1 MPAPR
6 LSDKRWSIDLE
17 KRIQEAHTE
26 DPQVYARRYAFKPES
41 GKEFFVID
49 TPPPY
54 PSGTWHIGAVAQYS
68 MIDVIARSQRLLGKE
83 VYFPWGVDRNGIN
96 IEFTVEKNTKRK
108 MKTYDR
114 AEFLEMCKTT
124 IEEFTQAMRKTARR
138 VGLSC
143 DYDREY
149 LTDSPEYRT
158 VTQSIFI
165 ELFKKGA
172 IIEDLR
178 PNIYDPVE
186 GTTIA
191 DAEVERLPRRTKLI
205 DVQWTCDDGTEI
217 VISTTRP
224 ELICACGVVVVHPD
238 DERYSHLVGKRIQ
251 LPMPVHGRETSVEIK
266 TLPSVKSDFGSGVL
280 MVCSFGDQND
290 VAVFR
295 ELGLT
300 PFQAINLD
308 GRMTELAGPFSGQTV
323 LEARSAAIEH
333 LETEGRLVNVVER
346 EQEIPVSERGK
357 NPVEIILL
365 KEWYV
370 RQTHTQDRI
379 KEHADS
385 MEFHPPRNKQFLLD
399 WMDNISIDWPISR
412 RRWYHTEIP
421 IWYCDDDDKIIVPPT
436 GMYVQPW
443 CQSPPEGS
451 QVLDRS
457 SREVLGTFSEMEKDL
472 GTVVGE
478 EKVFD
483 TWMDSSNS
491 NLFVSGYLN
500 HPDVFEKAFP
510 TALRPQ
516 GKEIVRTW
524 LYYTLLK
531 STLLLD
537 QPGFQHVWIDGLGMD
552 PWGRKMSKSLGNGI
566 DADSVLECGA
576 GGRTGSWKVKGP
588 DKTVSLR
595 ANKIGSECFRLW
607 KACDAQVGDDFHI
620 NPEEIEKKYFG
631 VLTKLFNVARFASQF
646 DVPQDLDTC
655 PDGLAVEDEW
665 ILAEFQATMETVQK
679 AWETLDIYTATQA
692 LKTFGTGVLPSH
704 YLEMVKSRLYDED
717 TNAAWTL
724 HRVVRDF
731 MSAFTPVCP
740 FFTHHVSSTIYEAS
754 AVDVDAFPE
763 QAHPEVAMGTE
774 KGDAL
779 RALSSTL
786 QTFNGDT
793 WGYKKEQGIS
803 LNQPVSGVK
812 IPESLEAFTAIL
824 TRMHSLE

>member
-1 MPAPR
+1 
-6 LSDKRWSIDLE
+6 
-17 KRIQEAHTE
+17 
-26 DPQVYARRYAFKPES
+26 
-41 GKEFFVID
+41 
-49 TPPPY
+49 
-54 PSGTWHIGAVAQYS
+54 
-68 MIDVIARSQRLLGKE
+68 
-83 VYFPWGVDRNGIN
+83 
-96 IEFTVEKNTKRK
+96 

-114 AEFLEMCKTT
+114 EEFLNLCETT
-124 IEEFTQAMRKTARR
+124 IESFTQAMRNTAKR

-143 DYDREY
+143 DYAREY
-149 LTDSPEYRT
+149 LTDAPDYRS
-158 VTQSIFI
+158 VTQSIFV
-165 ELFKKGA
+165 ELFKKGD
-172 IIEDLR
+172 IVEDLR

-191 DAEVERLPRRTKLI
+191 DAEVERLSRKTRLV
-205 DVQWTCDDGTEI
+205 DVRWTCEDGTEL

-238 DERYSHLVGKRIQ
+238 DDRYQHLVGQRIS
-251 LPMPVHGRETSVEIK
+251 LPLATNGRTTSVEVMQH
-266 TLPSVKSDFGSGVL
+266 PSVKSEFGTGVL

-300 PFQAINLD
+300 PFQAIDLD
-308 GRMTELAGPFSGQTV
+308 GTMTEVAGPLHGMTV
-323 LEARSAAIEH
+323 LEARERAIEL
-333 LETEGRLVNVVER
+333 LEADGRLVQSVER
-346 EQEIPVSERGK
+346 DQDVPVSERGK

-370 RQTHTQDRI
+370 RQTHIQDRMR
-379 KEHADS
+379 EHIES
-385 MEFHPPRNKQFLLD
+385 IEFHPVRNRQFLLD

-421 IWYCDDDDKIIVPPT
+421 IWYSEDETMVVVPPAGT
-436 GMYVQPW
+436 YVQPW
-443 CQSPPEGS
+443 KDDPPQGS
-451 QVLDRS
+451 RVLDRETRDDVGSYEDLKS
-457 SREVLGTFSEMEKDL
+457 SLGSIK
-472 GTVVGE
+472 GE

-500 HPDVFEKAFP
+500 QPDVFKNAFP

-531 STLLLD
+531 STLVLD

-576 GGRTGSWKVKGP
+576 GGRTGAWQIKGP
-588 DKTVSLR
+588 DGSVKLR

-620 NPEEIEKKYFG
+620 NPEQIEKKYFG

-646 DVPQDLDTC
+646 DVPFDLETC
-655 PDGLAVEDEW
+655 PEGLAPEDRW
-665 ILAEFQATMETVQK
+665 ILAEFQQTMHVVEE
-679 AWETLDIYTATQA
+679 AWTTLDIYTATQA
-692 LKTFGTGVLPSH
+692 LKTFGTGLLPSH
-704 YLEMVKSRLYDED
+704 YLEMVKSRLYDD
-717 TNAAWTL
+717 DAAAAWTL
-724 HRVVRDF
+724 HRIVRDF
-731 MSAFTPVCP
+731 LAAFSPVCP
-740 FFTHHVSSTIYEAS
+740 FFTHHISSTVYGSS

-763 QAHPEVAMGTE
+763 PAVKDVAHGTE
-774 KGDAL
+774 EGSRLCD
-779 RALSSTL
+779 LSHSL
-786 QTFNGDT
+786 QEFNGQT
-793 WGYKKEQGIS
+793 WAAKKEAGVS
-803 LNQPVSGVK
+803 LNQPISGISV
-812 IPESLEAFTAIL
+812 PDDLAEFSPTL
-824 TRMHSLE
+824 TRMHQLE